1 MIKLRRNKQKL
12 SLILAMLIAAGSVF
26 VPNISAT
33 AETGTDEQ
41 SAVSEQAAKNAEAP
55 PQELKETD
63 TPAVLKESQVKILS
77 EKGIESNNFTERLYD
92 KEEDLNTIIYRNK
105 DGAETAYIFE
115 EAVKYIDDN
124 GEVKDKSNELSS
136 KITDASLK
144 EDYAYVNDQN
154 DINTFFPKELKSG
167 TGVVVGSDG
176 VSIEMYPNTNQAAT
190 VSKQSE
196 SLAVYDDVFAKG
208 IQLQYEPTYEG
219 YKENIVLQDGKINKF
234 SFTVEAEN
242 SYLEEYG
249 GGINIVDEKTKKTKA
264 TISPIYVYD
273 SLTGDTPE
281 GETHYTYDNDLEF
294 SKVSDGKYEI
304 TVTVSKEFLSRDTT
318 IYPVYVDP
326 SVTIKGMGPE
336 NTKAIIDLPMYNG
349 SGASKKAMGANT
361 TGVIGYVDGS
371 YGKGRML
378 MKFPS
383 LGRYNFMKKHTITS
397 ARLYLTDVSG
407 QSTQAS
413 VTAYYYTG
421 VPWTE
426 TGLYSSAAWA
436 GVGSQIGGNVF
447 SYPDHTKN
455 SLNLTSAFKKWQ
467 TDTAS
472 RDRGIILKNATNE
485 TSASYHKSIC
495 TSEHS
500 SKPYLVVSYFYN
512 GCRKFED
519 MKKPNGEYDMDKVSS
534 LNCMAYAFDVNKAGA
549 DKFDNMV
556 STELANTPHF
566 LSSVPNSL
574 NATKAAMEGWLK
586 VKYKDK
592 WHTATSYKEN
602 LKTNEWLVCMRV
614 GADPDL
620 YYTDD
625 AGNLYKGLY
634 DYHFWYRAND
644 GKWYNK
650 HGEGFPECVNGV
662 LNPSTANTSSGW
674 SITNYNGFY
683 SSETLYYVV
692 SK

>member
-1 MIKLRRNKQKL
+1 
-12 SLILAMLIAAGSVF
+12 MLIAAGSVF

-33 AETGTDEQ
+33 AETGTDTQ
-41 SAVSEQAAKNAEAP
+41 AQLSEQADKNAEVP
-55 PQELKETD
+55 SQELKEAD
-63 TPAVLKESQVKILS
+63 ASVAVPRDKQVKILS
-77 EKGIESNNFTERLYD
+77 EKGIESAKFTERLYD
-92 KEEDLNTIIYRNK
+92 KEEDLHTLVFRGK
-105 DGAETAYIFE
+105 DGGETAYIFD
-115 EAVKYIDDN
+115 EAVKYIDDD
-124 GEVKDKSNELSS
+124 GKVADKSNELSS
-136 KITDASLK
+136 KITDAEFK
-144 EDYAYVNDQN
+144 DDYAYVNDKN

-167 TGVVVGSDG
+167 TGVVLGSDG
-176 VSIEMYPNTNQAAT
+176 ETIEMYPNTKQAAA
-190 VSKQSE
+190 VSKQDE
-196 SLAVYDDVFAKG
+196 NLAVYDDVFAKG

-219 YKENIVLQDGKINKF
+219 YKENIVLQDGKINEF
-234 SFTVEAEN
+234 SFTVEAED

-294 SKVSDGKYEI
+294 SKISDGKYEI
-304 TVTVSKEFLSRDTT
+304 TVTVDKEFLSRDTT

-326 SVTIKGMGPE
+326 SVTIKGTGPD
-336 NTKAIIDLPMYNG
+336 NAKSIIDLPMYNG
-349 SGASKKAMGANT
+349 SGASTKAMGANT

-378 MKFPS
+378 MKFPN
-383 LGRYNFMKKHTITS
+383 LARYNFMKTNYTISS

-455 SLNLTSAFKKWQ
+455 SINMLSALRKWQ
-467 TDTAS
+467 SDSAS
-472 RDRGIILKNATNE
+472 LNRGIILKNGTNE

-500 SKPYLVVSYFYN
+500 SKPYLTIEYFFN
-512 GCRKFED
+512 GCREKDTAEATTY
-519 MKKPNGEYDMDKVSS
+519 PIRG
-534 LNCMAYAFDVNKAGA
+534 LNCQAFAFDVPKAMA
-549 DKFDNMV
+549 LDFDPCTNSQRYENLSLDV
-556 STELANTPHF
+556 ALAETITQTNGWINRNRIGNGYRELK
-566 LSSVPNSL
+566 SYKDSL
-574 NATKAAMEGWLK
+574 N
-586 VKYKDK
+586 
-592 WHTATSYKEN
+592 
-602 LKTNEWLVCMRV
+602 TNEWLVCMRV
-614 GADPDL
+614 GVDADGIKDGIIVP
-620 YYTDD
+620 
-625 AGNLYKGLY
+625 KY
-634 DYHFWYRAND
+634 DYHFWYRASD

-650 HGEGFPECVNGV
+650 HGWHNPSEEVTGV
-662 LNPSTANTSSGW
+662 INPSTANDSSGW
-674 SITNYNGFY
+674 AYNGCKNYY
-683 SSETLYYVV
+683 SSKTVYYAITE
-692 SK
+692 K

>member
-1 MIKLRRNKQKL
+1 
-12 SLILAMLIAAGSVF
+12 MLIAAGSVF

-33 AETGTDEQ
+33 AETGTDTQ
-41 SAVSEQAAKNAEAP
+41 AQLSEQAAKNAELP
-55 PQELKETD
+55 SQELKEANASV
-63 TPAVLKESQVKILS
+63 AVPRDKQVKILS
-77 EKGIESNNFTERLYD
+77 EKGIESAKFTERLYD
-92 KEEDLNTIIYRNK
+92 KEEDLHTLVFRGK
-105 DGAETAYIFE
+105 DGAETAYIFD
-115 EAVKYIDDN
+115 EAVKYIDDD
-124 GEVKDKSNELSS
+124 GKVADKSNELSS
-136 KITDASLK
+136 KITDAALK
-144 EDYAYVNDQN
+144 DDYAYVNDKN

-176 VSIEMYPNTNQAAT
+176 ETIEMYPNTKQAAA
-190 VSKQSE
+190 VSKQDE
-196 SLAVYDDVFAKG
+196 NLAVYDDVFAKG

-219 YKENIVLQDGKINKF
+219 YKENIVLQDGKINEF
-234 SFTVEAEN
+234 SFTVEAEG

-273 SLTGDTPE
+273 SLEGDTPE
-281 GETHYTYDNDLEF
+281 DETHYTYDNDLEF
-294 SKVSDGKYEI
+294 SKISDGKYEI
-304 TVTVSKEFLSRDTT
+304 TVTVDKEFLSRDTT

-326 SVTIKGMGPE
+326 SVTIKGIGPE
-336 NTKAIIDLPMYNG
+336 NTKTIIDLPMYNG

-378 MKFPS
+378 MKFPN
-383 LGRYNFMKKHTITS
+383 LGRRNFMKNHTITS

-455 SLNLTSAFKKWQ
+455 SLNLTSAFRKWQ

-500 SKPYLVVSYFYN
+500 SMPYLVVSYFYN
-512 GCRKFED
+512 GCKDKKFVAGVDTTKENYEND
-519 MKKPNGEYDMDKVSS
+519 PNY
-534 LNCMAYAFDVNKAGA
+534 LNCQAFAFFVSKTVAFDFEPCTNAENYKTYSVDEA
-549 DKFDNMV
+549 
-556 STELANTPHF
+556 LAK
-566 LSSVPNSL
+566 
-574 NATKAAMEGWLK
+574 TKVQMNLWLK
-586 VKYKDK
+586 RNNMGNKCREVE
-592 WHTATSYKEN
+592 SYKST
-602 LKTNEWLVCMRV
+602 LKPNEWLVCMRV
-614 GADPDL
+614 GVDPNFR
-620 YYTDD
+620 YYDRN
-625 AGNLYKGLY
+625 GNLHIGVY

-650 HGEGFPECVNGV
+650 HGWTNPSEEVTGV
-662 LNPSTANTSSGW
+662 INPSTANTSSGW
-674 SITNYNGFY
+674 AATYNGFY
-683 SSETLYYVV
+683 SSETVYYAV
-692 SK
+692 SQ

>member
-1 MIKLRRNKQKL
+1 
-12 SLILAMLIAAGSVF
+12 MLIAAGSVF

-33 AETGTDEQ
+33 AETGTDTQ
-41 SAVSEQAAKNAEAP
+41 PQLSEQADKNAETP
-55 PQELKETD
+55 SQELKGTD
-63 TPAVLKESQVKILS
+63 ATVAAPRDKQVKILS
-77 EKGIESNNFTERLYD
+77 EKGIESTKFTERLYD
-92 KEEDLNTIIYRNK
+92 KEEDLHTLVFRGK
-105 DGAETAYIFE
+105 DGAETAYIFD
-115 EAVKYIDDN
+115 EAVKYIDDD
-124 GEVKDKSNELSS
+124 GKVADKSNELSS
-136 KITDASLK
+136 KITDAELK
-144 EDYAYVNDQN
+144 DDYAYVNDKN

-176 VSIEMYPNTNQAAT
+176 VSVEMYPNTKQAAA
-190 VSKQSE
+190 VSKQDE
-196 SLAVYDDVFAKG
+196 NLAVYDDVFAKG

-219 YKENIVLQDGKINKF
+219 YKENIVLQDGKINEF
-234 SFTVEAEN
+234 SFTVEAEG

-273 SLTGDTPE
+273 SLKGDTPE
-281 GETHYTYDNDLEF
+281 DETHYTYDNDLEF
-294 SKVSDGKYEI
+294 SKISDGKYEI
-304 TVTVSKEFLSRDTT
+304 TVTVDREFLSRDTT

-336 NTKAIIDLPMYNG
+336 NTKTIIDLPMYNG

-378 MKFPS
+378 MKFPN
-383 LGRYNFMKKHTITS
+383 LGRRNFMKNHTITS

-455 SLNLTSAFKKWQ
+455 SLNLTSAFRKWQ

-519 MKKPNGEYDMDKVSS
+519 MKNDDGEYDMDQVLSH
-534 LNCMAYAFDVNKAGA
+534 NCIAYAF
-549 DKFDNMV
+549 
-556 STELANTPHF
+556 NTSAVEAEDFREQTIEKRKIPK
-566 LSSVPNSL
+566 LSNISAAL
-574 NATKAAMEGWLK
+574 TATKEEMEDWLDDNFTR
-586 VKYKDK
+586 DK
-592 WHTATSYKEN
+592 WRYAESYKEE
-602 LKTNEWLVCMRV
+602 LKPNEWLVCMRI
-614 GADPDL
+614 
-620 YYTDD
+620 
-625 AGNLYKGLY
+625 GLDTSEVNEDGDYEY
-634 DYHFWYRAND
+634 DYHFWYRADD

-650 HGEGFPECVNGV
+650 HSWRGFPECVNGV
-662 LNPSTANTSSGW
+662 MNPSTANTSSGW
-674 SITNYNGFY
+674 SLGSKQGFY
-683 SSETLYYVV
+683 SSATVYYAV
-692 SK
+692 KK